1 MCDVG
6 QPHEHKDFGFLVGA
20 PEIRALVD
28 DTRRLTA
35 EIPDTAARGG
45 RAASGEYP
53 NVSKPITLS
62 GGSGD
67 DAKRYQVRAVERAIK
82 ESTP

>member
-45 RAASGEYP
+45 RAASGEQGLP
-53 NVSKPITLS
+53 SP
-62 GGSGD
+62 
-67 DAKRYQVRAVERAIK
+67 AA
-82 ESTP
+82 TPRPGPSW